1 MTGMSVGGRRFGVS
15 NGLGGVD
22 LSSAARGASFR
33 TRINRCCHTRGTTLS
48 GESHGATCFTHPP
61 RAVDKTDWLKASAII
76 LVSVDHFGYFFMEDD
91 LWWSAF
97 GRLAAPIFFFLL
109 GFAQARAIPLRWI
122 WLGVVLT
129 VLQSWNAEWSW
140 VVPNIL
146 LSLALFR
153 LARPPATPCAARRV
167 GRLLPPRMRALG
179 GAADNVEN
187 SRLWLGGMAVGPV
200 RPMPTHVCRRQN
212 SCRCARRRRAR
223 EDREPGADA
232 PAGLR
237 RRCGRL
243 RLAGTKGILVSSISV
258 RRFHCRHPRF
268 IRQPLSIPAWT
279 EPHPTARSHRRLF
292 AFHRPAH
299 TGNLCH
305 PACRLRTPYQVGA
318 RSRSLIEFR

>member
-1 MTGMSVGGRRFGVS
+1 MS
-15 NGLGGVD
+15 
-22 LSSAARGASFR
+22 A
-33 TRINRCCHTRGTTLS
+33 
-48 GESHGATCFTHPP
+48 ESHGATCFTHPP

-97 GRLAAPIFFFLL
+97 GRLAAP
-109 GFAQARAIPLRWI
+109 
-122 WLGVVLT
+122 
-129 VLQSWNAEWSW
+129 
-140 VVPNIL
+140 NIL
-146 LSLALFR
+146 LPIGLCAGPDHPAPLDLAN
-153 LARPPATPCAARRV
+153 PCAARRV

-223 EDREPGADA
+223 GIARAREDREPGADA

-258 RRFHCRHPRF
+258 RRFHCRHPAFYPSAFVYSSVDRAPSN
-268 IRQPLSIPAWT
+268 RQKP
-279 EPHPTARSHRRLF
+279 
-292 AFHRPAH
+292 
-299 TGNLCH
+299 
-305 PACRLRTPYQVGA
+305 
-318 RSRSLIEFR
+318 